1 MAAWALAALRP
12 WTKDQLL
19 VTNNE
24 AVAEALDTQASP
36 DLVPGRGPLGGLHTA
51 LSCVQDRGLDGA
63 FVLACDLPLVR
74 KELVGRVLELWPEDA
89 TAVVPGSEGPLGM
102 EPLCGAYGVGCL
114 PVLEELL
121 EEEDRSLNVVV
132 KRIEA
137 YRIPP
142 TALGTREELARAF
155 TNVNTLAT
163 AKVADGA
170 LQLTRAEGGEP

>member
-1 MAAWALAALRP
+1 
-12 WTKDQLL
+12 
-19 VTNNE
+19 
-24 AVAEALDTQASP
+24 
-36 DLVPGRGPLGGLHTA
+36 
-51 LSCVQDRGLDGA
+51 
-63 FVLACDLPLVR
+63 
-74 KELVGRVLELWPEDA
+74 
-89 TAVVPGSEGPLGM
+89 M

-121 EEEDRSLNVVV
+121 KEEDRSLNVVV

-163 AKVADGA
+163 AEVADGA